1 MHDDSKA
8 TIHLPRDNPWA
19 RLALLS
25 PRDIGARL
33 TMGFAIIVLLMLG
46 GTATLVWRS
55 HVMRTQ
61 ANRLMEIDD
70 QFIEVQRVHTVLL
83 SFRVAS
89 EGLVKNRDL
98 ATLEREAPKVRS
110 QLTESVA
117 QTEALFG
124 RIHPD
129 NILDPTILPTL
140 QAIQGR
146 LPSQLE
152 AFEALAKA
160 GDWNAVQQR
169 LTQQL
174 GSLEDQSI
182 ELVDLVHEDVFSER
196 AAAARRIH
204 AAQVD
209 AFHALLVMAVI
220 TVVIAG
226 FLGVRI
232 TKSITGPLRSLMAGA
247 SALARGD
254 FNHRVPV
261 TGKDQLAHLGEVFNE
276 TIIELRD
283 LYQELQSRE
292 TFLAEAQQ
300 LSQTGSF
307 GWSVLGNQFFS
318 SGETLRIFEHEAG
331 TGPPTLEQ
339 LLAHV
344 HAEDRAQLQE
354 QIEQASREQQA
365 FDSEFRVLLGDG
377 SIRYVRVVAHRCQ
390 RQSREQFVGA
400 AMNVTA
406 GRLALEEIRTLKD
419 QLFKENV
426 ALREEIDKISMF
438 EEIVGSS
445 DALRK
450 ILSDVARVAPTDS
463 TVLIMGETGTG
474 KELVARAIHRRSERS
489 SRAFIRVNCAA
500 IPQTLIASELF
511 GHEKGAFT
519 GAAQRRLG
527 RFELADGGTIFLD
540 EVGELP
546 IETQVALLRVLQE
559 REFERL
565 GGTQPIAVNVRV
577 LAATN
582 RDLEAAVESGAFRQ
596 DLFYRLNVFPIQV
609 PALRERADDI
619 PLLLEYMID
628 RYSRQIGKRIRNI
641 DKRTMDLFQSYAWP
655 GNIRELQNVV
665 ERGVILCEGE
675 TFKIDEQWFRGEM
688 SRIAVRSSA
697 NISTIA
703 RLEPDQERELIEA
716 ALRATQGRISG
727 PSGAAARLGIPRQTL
742 ESKMARLGIQ
752 KHLYRMP
759 DPPPQRFPGSSHSA
773 SV

>member
-1 MHDDSKA
+1 MS
-8 TIHLPRDNPWA
+8 
-19 RLALLS
+19 
-25 PRDIGARL
+25 
-33 TMGFAIIVLLMLG
+33 
-46 GTATLVWRS
+46 
-55 HVMRTQ
+55 
-61 ANRLMEIDD
+61 
-70 QFIEVQRVHTVLL
+70 
-83 SFRVAS
+83 
-89 EGLVKNRDL
+89 
-98 ATLEREAPKVRS
+98 
-110 QLTESVA
+110 
-117 QTEALFG
+117 
-124 RIHPD
+124 
-129 NILDPTILPTL
+129 
-140 QAIQGR
+140 
-146 LPSQLE
+146 
-152 AFEALAKA
+152 
-160 GDWNAVQQR
+160 
-169 LTQQL
+169 
-174 GSLEDQSI
+174 
-182 ELVDLVHEDVFSER
+182 
-196 AAAARRIH
+196 
-204 AAQVD
+204 
-209 AFHALLVMAVI
+209 
-220 TVVIAG
+220 
-226 FLGVRI
+226 
-232 TKSITGPLRSLMAGA
+232 
-247 SALARGD
+247 
-254 FNHRVPV
+254 
-261 TGKDQLAHLGEVFNE
+261 
-276 TIIELRD
+276 
-283 LYQELQSRE
+283 
-292 TFLAEAQQ
+292 
-300 LSQTGSF
+300 
-307 GWSVLGNQFFS
+307 GNQFFS
-318 SGETLRIFEHEAG
+318 SGETLRIFEHEPG

-344 HAEDRAQLQE
+344 HPEDRAKLQE
-354 QIEQASREQQA
+354 QIEQASRERQA

-377 SIRYVRVVAHRCQ
+377 STRYVRVVAHRCR
-390 RQSREQFVGA
+390 RQSGEQFVGA

-406 GRLALEEIRTLKD
+406 ARLALEEIRTLKD
-419 QLFKENV
+419 QLFKENI

-565 GGTQPIAVNVRV
+565 GGTQPISVNVRV

-596 DLFYRLNVFPIQV
+596 DLFYRLNVFPIHV

-697 NISTIA
+697 TISTIA

-727 PSGAAARLGIPRQTL
+727 PGRRRGSPR
-742 ESKMARLGIQ
+742 A
-752 KHLYRMP
+752 
-759 DPPPQRFPGSSHSA
+759 FPGKLSNPRWPVSA
-773 SV
+773 FKSTYTECLILRRSGFLVPATPRPPE